1 MDSFDLLL
9 PDFLFRWAE
18 KCCTFVKKTTMRTI
32 IRTSMILFAFL
43 FSVKAMT
50 QGSSLTIFSEKNE
63 NFTVFL
69 NGDQK
74 NSKPADHVKI
84 ESLFG
89 PSFKV
94 RVVFQ
99 DVTIRE
105 ISKTIFNS
113 PSSDLYYVVKPGKKG
128 EYILEHTS
136 SDYSHPEGAVTE
148 PAKATSQKES
158 QTTEGKGGSTAKKGG
173 GGCNNPMSEPDF
185 QASTIAISNAPFDGI
200 RLTQAKKVAENHCLE
215 CRQIVELMYILS
227 SESSRLSLAKAAY
240 THCFDPGNYDQ
251 VKDVLNSNKSRDDL
265 DRYIQSVK

>member
-1 MDSFDLLL
+1 
-9 PDFLFRWAE
+9 
-18 KCCTFVKKTTMRTI
+18 
-32 IRTSMILFAFL
+32 MILFAFI
-43 FSVKAMT
+43 FSVKAMS
-50 QGSSLTIFSEKNE
+50 QGTSLTIFSEKNE

-69 NGDQK
+69 DGGQK

-84 ESLFG
+84 EGLFG

-99 DVTIRE
+99 DVSIRE

-113 PSSDLYYVVKPGKKG
+113 PSSDLYYVLRPGKKG
-128 EYILEHTS
+128 VYTLERTN
-136 SDYSHPEGAVTE
+136 SDYTHQEGTVTE
-148 PAKATSQKES
+148 PAKAKSQQES
-158 QTTEGKGGSTAKKGG
+158 KGQEGKGGSTAKKGG
-173 GGCNNPMSEPDF
+173 GGCENPMSEPDF

-200 RLTQAKKVAENHCLE
+200 KLTQAKKVAENHCLE

-227 SESSRLSLAKAAY
+227 YEPSRLSLAKAAY

-251 VKDVLNSNKSRDDL
+251 VKDVLNTNKSRDDL